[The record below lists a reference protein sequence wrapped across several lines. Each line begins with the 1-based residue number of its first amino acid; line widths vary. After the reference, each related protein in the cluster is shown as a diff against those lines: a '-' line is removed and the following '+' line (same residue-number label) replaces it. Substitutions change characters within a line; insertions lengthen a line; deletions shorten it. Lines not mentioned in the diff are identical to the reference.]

1 VALSPCLSAVPAG
14 AYAAAQCGA
23 GVRVGCPG
31 GDYQRVL
38 QQGVDPLLA
47 AAGLVPVYDGG
58 SSLGMQTKLRAE
70 AGGRQSTLDV
80 VLMPASAMYQTHAEG
95 GTAAVDPANVPNL
108 AHLLAPLKSDYAV
121 AQAFTGLV
129 LIYGEDRFKTPP
141 TGLDVLLDPASKGR
155 VALGRDLSAVLPL
168 AGALAAG
175 KTPGDPEAAAAFLQ
189 QLKEQAPSIH
199 ASPDTLAADL
209 KSGKAWVALAWKADM
224 LGWKKKGPRVT
235 AIVPKEGLLANV
247 FQAAITAGSRNQACA
262 AAYLNALLDPAAQR
276 AFAQGLGYAPVVA
289 DAGLAPELQE
299 EVGVAGADLDRLV
312 RLDQALLQR
321 NRAALADSW
330 HKAFGAAM

>member
-1 VALSPCLSAVPAG
+1 LSPCLSAVPGFAR
-14 AYAAAQCGA
+14 AAAQCGA
-23 GVRVGCPG
+23 GVRVAGPG

-47 AAGLVPVYDGG
+47 AAGLTPVYDSG

-80 VLMPASAMYQTHAEG
+80 VLMSAAAMYQTHAEG
-95 GTAAVDPANVPNL
+95 GIAALDASSVPNL
-108 AHLLAPLKSDYAV
+108 AHVLAPLKSEYAV
-121 AQAFTGLV
+121 AQSYTGLV
-129 LIYGEDRFKTPP
+129 LIYGEGRFKTPP
-141 TGLDVLLDPASKGR
+141 TGLDVLLDLASKGHI
-155 VALGRDLSAVLPL
+155 ALGRDLSSVLPL

-189 QLKEQAPSIH
+189 QLKDQAPSIH

-224 LGWKKKGPRVT
+224 LGWKKNGPRVT
-235 AIVPKEGLLANV
+235 AIVPKEGLLAHV
-247 FQAAITAGSRNQACA
+247 FQAAATAGSRNQACA
-262 AAYLNALLDPAAQR
+262 GAYLNALLDPAAQR

-289 DAGLAPELQE
+289 EAGLAPELQE
-299 EVGVAGADLDRLV
+299 EVDFAEADLERLV
-312 RLDQALLQR
+312 RVDQGLLQR
-321 NRAALADSW
+321 NRAALDDSW
-330 HKAFGAAM
+330 RKAFGAAM